1 MSCVLFGREL
11 EIRVIFIWEGRI
23 RLDKL
28 HVYYFLI
35 EGVNI
40 FYSFCLFFNLQIKIT
55 NTFSK
60 LVTKNYRGN

>member
-23 RLDKL
+23 RMDKL
-28 HVYYFLI
+28 HVYYFFI

-40 FYSFCLFFNLQIKIT
+40 FYSFCLFFLIC
-55 NTFSK
+55 K
-60 LVTKNYRGN
+60 LKLLTHLVN